1 MRKDAAAQASR
12 GVWVEVR
19 IRGGTEEMKKAHG
32 FQRSL
37 KMSAHLLP
45 GVRGLFRNN
54 KINGHK
60 TDDHMQTT
68 EGPKELTKK
77 KKPKQKT
84 NKRICQGDCSQPL

>member
-1 MRKDAAAQASR
+1 
-12 GVWVEVR
+12 
-19 IRGGTEEMKKAHG
+19 MKKAHG